1 MPGDPAQHAW
11 VARVLGVQFAQTG
24 GTAQFAKALAR
35 WQQARTQVDADLAAF
50 RAALLADPNVKSDAR
65 LSFVAAAATEIPN
78 MLPAPGRQIDTLLK
92 SGGAAPSATKDVL
105 AAIGAYRQALD
116 AAAGLA
122 RLETFA
128 TRSLKTP
135 LSLRK
140 TLAAAMDNMETTLRA
155 AA

>member
-1 MPGDPAQHAW
+1 MSGDAAQHAW
-11 VARVLGVQFAQTG
+11 VTRVLNVKFAQAG

-35 WQQARTQVDADLAAF
+35 WQQARAQVDADLAAF
-50 RAALLADPNVKSDAR
+50 RSALLADPDVKSDGR

-78 MLPAPGRQIDTLLK
+78 MLPAPGRQIDALLK
-92 SGGAAPSATKDVL
+92 SGGAAPSATRDVL

-116 AAAGLA
+116 AATGLA
-122 RLETFA
+122 KLESFA
-128 TRSLKTP
+128 TKSLKTP
-135 LSLRK
+135 LALRK